1 MLITINKFLKIVL
14 LLPRP
19 LKQVIAL
26 FLDLGLCILCVWLA
40 FYLRLDKLFLINGPV
55 LIAALVSIFLA
66 LPVFWFLGLYRTIFR
81 YSGLDIM
88 FSVSIAF
95 LFYGVLY
102 FFVIGV
108 YGINDI
114 PRSIVLFSLCYFFS
128 ELLFLG
134 YL

>member
-1 MLITINKFLKIVL
+1 MLIIINKFLRTVL

-19 LKQVIAL
+19 LKQVFAL
-26 FLDLGLCILCVWLA
+26 FLDLVLCILCVWFA
-40 FYLRLDKLFLINGPV
+40 FYLRLDKFFLINGAV

-95 LFYGVLY
+95 LFFILKFFLNY
-102 FFVIGV
+102 FFKKK
-108 YGINDI
+108 
-114 PRSIVLFSLCYFFS
+114 FS
-128 ELLFLG
+128 
-134 YL
+134 